1 MVFKSKKGYYEIIT
15 NFKNAFNLAN
25 FEEAYIEECFDKYPY
40 VVGDLSDNILRL
52 KGFST
57 DAKNSNFYKNIDTYI
72 EESCAFEA
80 PYYVLRRITSDDE
93 YKRIEAKNKPVN
105 EGKEIV
111 HKTLEKENFDK
122 ESLVLESTPKAKP
135 RIVLDSNKFN
145 KVPIGVLPADLKEGT
160 EVEEKT
166 VTVITASEGFVPKP
180 KNNNFNNNR
189 KRNRDKKKNQ
199 NRKEV

>member
-1 MVFKSKKGYYEIIT
+1 M
-15 NFKNAFNLAN
+15 
-25 FEEAYIEECFDKYPY
+25 
-40 VVGDLSDNILRL
+40 
-52 KGFST
+52 
-57 DAKNSNFYKNIDTYI
+57 
-72 EESCAFEA
+72 
-80 PYYVLRRITSDDE
+80 RRITSDDE